1 MEFLRWKL
9 DQPGVV
15 IDADAIEKSV
25 EKPAPYFPFRFSLGK
40 GSVMHFYGVRYEDG
54 RLMFDRYLLLLGRGA
69 GKTDISVMIVF
80 IC

>member
-1 MEFLRWKL
+1 MQMLLKNQWRSQRLIFL
-9 DQPGVV
+9 
-15 IDADAIEKSV
+15 
-25 EKPAPYFPFRFSLGK
+25 FRFSLGK